1 MKENKNKR
9 LLRYIK
15 CHSTENTIQYLI
27 GNYPIFVYKI
37 RQQRLFEIA
46 KAITSLPDY
55 IEAICTIHED
65 ADKVGGVIL

>member
-1 MKENKNKR
+1 MKDSKNKS

-15 CHSTENTIQYLI
+15 WRSTENTMQYLI

-46 KAITSLPDY
+46 KAITSLPY
-55 IEAICTIHED
+55 YTEAICTIHED
-65 ADKVGGVIL
+65 ADKVGVIL

>member
-1 MKENKNKR
+1 MKDSKNKS

-15 CHSTENTIQYLI
+15 WRSTENTMQYLI

-46 KAITSLPDY
+46 KAITSLPY
-55 IEAICTIHED
+55 YNEAICTIHED
-65 ADKVGGVIL
+65 ADKVGVIL

>member
-1 MKENKNKR
+1 MKENKNKS

-15 CHSTENTIQYLI
+15 WRSTENTMQYLI

-46 KAITSLPDY
+46 KAITLLPY
-55 IEAICTIHED
+55 YTEAICTIHED
-65 ADKVGGVIL
+65 ADKVGVIL

>member
-1 MKENKNKR
+1 MKDSKNKS

-15 CHSTENTIQYLI
+15 WRSTENTMQYLI

-55 IEAICTIHED
+55 TEAICTIHED
-65 ADKVGGVIL
+65 ADKVGVIL